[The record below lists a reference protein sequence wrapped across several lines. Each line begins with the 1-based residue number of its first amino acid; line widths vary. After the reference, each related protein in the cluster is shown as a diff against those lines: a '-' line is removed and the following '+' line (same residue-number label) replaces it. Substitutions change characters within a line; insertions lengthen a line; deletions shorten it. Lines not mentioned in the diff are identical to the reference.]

1 VSDLIDVLKDVT
13 SRLDRAGVRY
23 MISGSMALN
32 YYAAPRMTRDIDL
45 VVEMTTGDLARISRE
60 FAAAYDMPEESMR
73 TAVAERGVFNLIHLR
88 ALIKVDFVVRKAEE
102 YRTTEFSRRREAE
115 ISGAKMFIVAPEDLL
130 LSKLAWSRGGE
141 SEVQMNDA
149 RSLIASVRAIDWA
162 YVAVWAEKLG
172 LKDLVHEV
180 RR

>member
-1 VSDLIDVLKDVT
+1 VSDLISVLKDVT

-32 YYAAPRMTRDIDL
+32 YYAMPRMTRDIDL
-45 VVEMTTGDLARISRE
+45 VVEMTIQDLERVSRE
-60 FAAAYDMPEESMR
+60 FSGVYYMAEESMR
-73 TAVAERGVFNLIHLR
+73 TAVAERGVFNLIHLE
-88 ALIKVDFVVRKAEE
+88 ALIKIDFVVRKEGE
-102 YRTTEFSRRREAE
+102 FRTTEFSRRREAE
-115 ISGAKMFIVAPEDLL
+115 IGGAKMFIVAPEDLL

-149 RSLIASVRAIDWA
+149 RNLVASLDSIDWG
-162 YVAVWAEKLG
+162 YVSVWAEKLG
-172 LKDLVHEV
+172 LKDLIQEV